1 MLNLSSNDDLGFASD
16 AVALATF
23 FGNAGEAMLDTHGM
37 GSSASRLMAGNT
49 TCYDALET
57 DLAAA
62 YGNGRTALVMGSGY
76 HANVGIL
83 PALARR
89 GDLVLSD
96 RLNHASILDGIR
108 LSGARW
114 KRYRHCDTE
123 HLRELLEHETGRY
136 RRIFIVTES
145 IFSMDGDVADLVELG
160 RLRDAYGAW
169 LYVDEAHAV
178 GVRGSRGLGVCEEAG
193 CLDRI
198 DVLVGTF
205 GKALGSLGAYAVLPH
220 VLRDYLVNYM
230 RPFIFTTGL
239 PPIVLSWSRFNLRRM
254 LESGDA
260 RTRLDRLAD
269 RFRDGL
275 AALGGV
281 THGASQ
287 IVPWVAGSNRAAM
300 DMAARLRDC
309 GVLALPVRPPTVP
322 EGLARIRFSLCAS
335 MSWSDLEPVVDC
347 LAEAVRGLDGGAV
360 VT

>member
-1 MLNLSSNDDLGFASD
+1 
-16 AVALATF
+16 
-23 FGNAGEAMLDTHGM
+23 
-37 GSSASRLMAGNT
+37 
-49 TCYDALET
+49 
-57 DLAAA
+57 
-62 YGNGRTALVMGSGY
+62 
-76 HANVGIL
+76 
-83 PALARR
+83 
-89 GDLVLSD
+89 
-96 RLNHASILDGIR
+96 
-108 LSGARW
+108 
-114 KRYRHCDTE
+114 
-123 HLRELLEHETGRY
+123 
-136 RRIFIVTES
+136 
-145 IFSMDGDVADLVELG
+145 
-160 RLRDAYGAW
+160 
-169 LYVDEAHAV
+169 
-178 GVRGSRGLGVCEEAG
+178 
-193 CLDRI
+193 LDRI